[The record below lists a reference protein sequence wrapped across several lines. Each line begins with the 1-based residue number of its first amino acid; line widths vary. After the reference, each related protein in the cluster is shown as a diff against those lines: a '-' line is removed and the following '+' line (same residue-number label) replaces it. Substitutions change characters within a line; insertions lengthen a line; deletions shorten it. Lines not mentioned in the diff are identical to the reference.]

1 VRAVLQRIA
10 VPITLLQ
17 TRPRRAAR
25 VAEHKARPDTNTLPA
40 GALSQRPMPSRRM
53 WVSHQYVRSSEDE
66 EALTGWSCLRG
77 RKMTRFSLTWFRI
90 YVIEDVS
97 PRVVEIYKCRPK
109 ADTRTSSLVT
119 VRDVL
124 KRVVSDFGKTHPSSA
139 LNILKEHSQT
149 AVVCWYLYCYEWKPL
164 LITTS
169 LLNMLYLDIVA
180 C

>member
-90 YVIEDVS
+90 YVIEDVR
-97 PRVVEIYKCRPK
+97 PRVEIYKCRPK
-109 ADTRTSSLVT
+109 AQAPGHHLYVVT

-124 KRVVSDFGKTHPSSA
+124 LSDFGKTHPSSA
-139 LNILKEHSQT
+139 LNIMKVL
-149 AVVCWYLYCYEWKPL
+149 CC
-164 LITTS
+164 
-169 LLNMLYLDIVA
+169 
-180 C
+180 